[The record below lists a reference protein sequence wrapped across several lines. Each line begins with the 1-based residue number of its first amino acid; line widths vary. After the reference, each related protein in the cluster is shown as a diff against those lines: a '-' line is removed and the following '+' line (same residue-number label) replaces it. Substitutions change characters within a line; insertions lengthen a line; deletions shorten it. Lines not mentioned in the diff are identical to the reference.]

1 MLAWEWAKFRDET
14 LEQQRR
20 PIRKSLRSLF
30 ASNPKRYSGSH
41 VTGEPLERGIAS
53 LEAHEQYLAAIPGHP
68 APRMMITGFTAWQG
82 RAMGVPHA
90 VLFRAWDFQSPPPLA
105 AEIMAAMQDG

>member
-20 PIRKSLRSLF
+20 PIRKSLLSLF

-41 VTGEPLERGIAS
+41 VTGEPLARFMMKIRELG
-53 LEAHEQYLAAIPGHP
+53 LLQLQEEEAEAKA
-68 APRMMITGFTAWQG
+68 R
-82 RAMGVPHA
+82 
-90 VLFRAWDFQSPPPLA
+90 S
-105 AEIMAAMQDG
+105 